1 MSLIARLK
9 YEHKGDAVFFGYVI
23 YLCDKWQNMLC
34 VDGFFVLHR
43 TPFLGKIPMYR
54 IASHALYLM
63 HNLSTFAKEKYMY
76 QQPKR
81 HIGRKFAIGCGALVA
96 LVVLI
101 AVIAAVANSG
111 NTSTSTS
118 SSTQPTSQPTRAA
131 TIAPTPTLAPTKK
144 PTPAP
149 THQPTQLAQL
159 AITFSLVDSL
169 RRGAYLARCS
179 THDQGAVLLRQLCHI
194 SELAR
199 DREG

>member
-1 MSLIARLK
+1 
-9 YEHKGDAVFFGYVI
+9 
-23 YLCDKWQNMLC
+23 
-34 VDGFFVLHR
+34 
-43 TPFLGKIPMYR
+43 
-54 IASHALYLM
+54 
-63 HNLSTFAKEKYMY
+63 MY

-149 THQPTQLAQL
+149 THQPTQIAQL
-159 AITFSLVDSL
+159 AITFTLVDSGDVAVHTL
-169 RRGAYLARCS
+169 PGAALTIKVLYCS
-179 THDQGAVLLRQLCHI
+179 GNYATSQSLQGTVKADIAGDYIWNWNVETSCHGRATAYVTA
-194 SELAR
+194 SAN
-199 DREG
+199 GKTVSGQANFTT